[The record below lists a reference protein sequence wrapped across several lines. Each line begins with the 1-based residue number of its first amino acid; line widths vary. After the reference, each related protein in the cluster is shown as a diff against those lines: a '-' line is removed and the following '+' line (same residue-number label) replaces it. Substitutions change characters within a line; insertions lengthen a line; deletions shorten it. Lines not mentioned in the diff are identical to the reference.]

1 MIDPT
6 DLLIGAGSGTVL
18 GGLMVSALKFSAG
31 RNLHTLDETLKALK
45 SSIDELARDIRTLR
59 ETDIAQAKDIGALQ
73 EGQKALQG
81 RVDGQGNFWR
91 EQFEEHRA
99 LVHDRMAQAT
109 HAMIEAAENAAKGKR
124 K

>member
-6 DLLIGAGSGTVL
+6 DLLIGGGGGVVV
-18 GGLMVSALKFSAG
+18 GGLIMSALKFSAS

-45 SSIDELARDIRTLR
+45 GSIDELARDIRTLR

-73 EGQKALQG
+73 QG
-81 RVDGQGNFWR
+81 LNSLEKRVDGQGVYYR
-91 EQFEEHRA
+91 EQLEEHRK
-99 LVHDRMAQAT
+99 LVHDRMAAAT
-109 HAMIEAAENAAKGKR
+109 HAMIEAGENFAKGRR